1 MTQIAIHFDTP
12 VVSVGR
18 FCERSGMTKTTVHN
32 VIAAGRVNRKPPS
45 NGKWSKTFPSRQPHP
60 IPPGDPQWPFSC
72 IPAPY
77 KPPTTSTHV
86 NRPRTRSPDGNR
98 APPRPP

>member
-18 FCERSGMTKTTVHN
+18 FCERSGMTKATATVHS

-45 NGKWSKTFPSRQPHP
+45 NGK
-60 IPPGDPQWPFSC
+60 
-72 IPAPY
+72 
-77 KPPTTSTHV
+77 
-86 NRPRTRSPDGNR
+86 
-98 APPRPP
+98 